1 MEHGR
6 DHDERAQK
14 VREHRYNNTPPDPDV
29 EERSAAAHN
38 GSEAAPTR
46 QAARREAERHR
57 IEREMGHHAAGTE
70 GYVEQVRPPSV
81 TRDDLDEAARKAD
94 EAVKK
99 T

>member
-6 DHDERAQK
+6 DHDERTQK
-14 VREHRYNNTPPDPDV
+14 VREHRYNNTPPDPDL
-29 EERSAAAHN
+29 EEAAPAHN
-38 GSEAAPTR
+38 GSEAAPTP

-70 GYVEQVRPPSV
+70 GYVEQVRPSTV
-81 TRDDLDEAARKAD
+81 SRDDLDNAARRAD